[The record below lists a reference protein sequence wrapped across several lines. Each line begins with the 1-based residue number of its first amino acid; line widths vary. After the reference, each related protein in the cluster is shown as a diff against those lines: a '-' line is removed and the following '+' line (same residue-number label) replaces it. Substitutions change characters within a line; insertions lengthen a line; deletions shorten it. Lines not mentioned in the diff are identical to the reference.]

1 MVGLRIIKSK
11 HGWDVAMFTTVE
23 ITKFNQLI
31 SFCSTA
37 SDEIKQQISSSSS
50 NGWQALRLV
59 KTAEQFIANRKN
71 SQLSAANLEY
81 LEGLQETAGI
91 KTIQETADEN
101 KKTAQ
106 DQALKVARLKILE
119 HSIRLITQQLQE
131 LGSPYKV
138 ENRNRDEYRPLS
150 FWEKTYTQ
158 HATFYTHKQNLQSI
172 QMVNNLYNRE
182 EYEFSAILN
191 FVVEFKEQANL
202 DQIIKPVNNIYYFM
216 FYAFLGLLAALYAA
230 IALVAIY
237 ATPVV
242 GPVVGT
248 VLMTVLT
255 LLALTSMSGAEV
267 YYDQHALFSSKYKPL
282 SKTHS
287 FIDVSAAVK
296 NDDFNDLVTNNICQ
310 ILGQVAAEEV
320 HDSNKVQVNALAG
333 IGLEQ
338 IKNDYLS
345 TLSQA

>member
-1 MVGLRIIKSK
+1 MVGLRIIKPK

-37 SDEIKQQISSSSS
+37 SDEIRQQISSSSS
-50 NGWQALRLV
+50 NGWRALNEVRPVELY
-59 KTAEQFIANRKN
+59 IADSKN
-71 SQLSAANLEY
+71 SQLSADNLKF
-81 LEGLQETAGI
+81 LEKLQE
-91 KTIQETADEN
+91 KADKN

-182 EYEFSAILN
+182 EYEFNATLN

-216 FYAFLGLLAALYAA
+216 FYAFLGLLAALCAA

-242 GPVVGT
+242 GT
-248 VLMTVLT
+248 LLMTVLT

-267 YYDQHALFSSKYKPL
+267 YYDQHSLFSSKYKPL

-287 FIDVSAAVK
+287 FIDVSAAVE
-296 NDDFNDLVTNNICQ
+296 NDDFNDLVTSNIRQ
-310 ILGQVAAEEV
+310 ILGQGAEEV
-320 HDSNKVQVNALAG
+320 HASNKVQVNALAE
-333 IGLEQ
+333 IGLDQ